1 LTHFY
6 APEKSIG
13 AMDASSAARLL
24 VAASDI
30 TLVLDEKGVIRDF
43 AVGGETLT
51 KDREW
56 LGQKWIETVTVE
68 SRPKVEELLREAK
81 DSSVARSREINHRL
95 SSGQDLPIRYSAF
108 QIGKSGRVLA
118 LGRDLRMISQLQQR
132 LMEAQRT
139 TEHEFL
145 RLRSAETRYRIL
157 FQMSE
162 EAVIIVD
169 AHSLKTVDANP
180 AAAALIETTSG
191 KLVGRPL
198 SDIFDPSTREAM
210 EAQLESI
217 RAIGRIEAV
226 RWRLANQRECW
237 MSASFFRHD
246 DGAQILIRL
255 TPVLDSS
262 ATRLPAVKTQA
273 LRVIE
278 SLPDAFLVVDQD
290 RRVLDANT
298 SFLEIAELSSL
309 SQARGQSIDRWLGR
323 SNLDVNLL
331 FSNLRDHGSV
341 RDFKTLIHTDYGA
354 TEEVEVSGVAVPG
367 DNACYGLVIHSVARR
382 GRQSQPAAE
391 DQVRSAEQLA
401 ELVGRVP
408 LKQLVRQTVELT
420 ERMCIEASLRLTG
433 DNRAAAAQMLGL
445 SRQSLYDKLHRYDLG
460 DLPQDDSN

>member
-1 LTHFY
+1 
-6 APEKSIG
+6 
-13 AMDASSAARLL
+13 MDANSAARLL

-30 TLVLDEKGVIRDF
+30 TLVLDDKGVIRDF
-43 AVGGETLT
+43 AVGGESFT

-68 SRPKVEELLREAK
+68 SRPKVEDMLREAQNN
-81 DSSVARSREINHRL
+81 SIARSREINHRL

-169 AHSLKTVDANP
+169 AHSLRTVDANP

-198 SDIFDPSTREAM
+198 SDIFDVSARVAM
-210 EAQLESI
+210 EGQLESI
-217 RAIGRIEAV
+217 RTIGRIEAV
-226 RWRLANQRECW
+226 RGRLASQRECW

-246 DGAQILIRL
+246 EGAQILIRL
-255 TPVLDSS
+255 TPVLDSA
-262 ATRLPAVKTQA
+262 ATRIPAVKTQV

-290 RRVLDANT
+290 RKVLDANT

-309 SQARGQSIDRWLGR
+309 SQARGQPLDRWLGR
-323 SNLDVNLL
+323 SNVDVNVL

-341 RDFKTLIHTDYGA
+341 RDFTTIIHTDYGA

-367 DNACYGLVIHSVARR
+367 DNPCYGLVINSVARR
-382 GRQSQPAAE
+382 GRQSQPQAE
-391 DQVRSAEQLA
+391 DQARSAEQLA

-408 LKQLVRQTVELT
+408 LKQLVRETVEIT

-433 DNRAAAAQMLGL
+433 DNRSAAAQMLGL
-445 SRQSLYDKLHRYDLG
+445 SRQSLYDKLRRYDLG